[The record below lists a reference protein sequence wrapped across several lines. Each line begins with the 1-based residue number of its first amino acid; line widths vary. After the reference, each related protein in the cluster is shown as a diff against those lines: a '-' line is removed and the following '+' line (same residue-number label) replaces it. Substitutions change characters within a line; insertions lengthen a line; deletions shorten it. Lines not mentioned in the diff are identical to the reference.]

1 MEIKL
6 DMPYMKGEEVKH
18 IQERLIIHG
27 YKVSV
32 DEIYGPKS
40 AKEVEKFQ
48 KANGLPVTGI
58 VDDATMAALNTL
70 DKRMEIKLDNPYMR
84 GEEVKHVQE
93 RLIVHGYKVSSDGV
107 YGPKSVKAVE
117 KFQNDKGF
125 PTTGIVDN
133 ITMDA
138 LNMAPDIS
146 KLVYDDELINDA
158 TCWLRMMVGDEYII
172 GAQGHEVTADYVNAR
187 AKDRPGYF
195 TGGRKNWMLAEVS
208 RANSLGRH
216 IYAEDC
222 SGLFMKLNEMIG
234 LIDING
240 DGVVN
245 RKDDTTANG
254 MFKNFC
260 KQITANEVRP
270 LDIFFRVDA
279 TGKAVH
285 MAVLGSDGLYEAAGT
300 AYGVVFRPFPDIW
313 SRKTYNRMTGKIDNL
328 KKWTHYGRLKIFIS

>member
-18 IQERLIIHG
+18 IQERLVIHG

-40 AKEVEKFQ
+40 AKAVEKFQ

-107 YGPKSVKAVE
+107 YGPKSAKAVE
-117 KFQNDKGF
+117 KFQKVKGF
-125 PTTGIVDN
+125 PTTGIVDD

-172 GAQGHEVTADYVNAR
+172 GAQGHEVTADYVMR
-187 AKDRPGYF
+187 EQKID
-195 TGGRKNWMLAEVS
+195 
-208 RANSLGRH
+208 LGILPVVER
-216 IYAEDC
+216 IGC
-222 SGLFMKLNEMIG
+222 WQKFRG
-234 LIDING
+234 LI
-240 DGVVN
+240 
-245 RKDDTTANG
+245 
-254 MFKNFC
+254 
-260 KQITANEVRP
+260 P
-270 LDIFFRVDA
+270 LDVIYMP
-279 TGKAVH
+279 KI
-285 MAVLGSDGLYEAAGT
+285 VLVCL
-300 AYGVVFRPFPDIW
+300 
-313 SRKTYNRMTGKIDNL
+313 
-328 KKWTHYGRLKIFIS
+328 